1 MVREFQGE
9 KSGLVSL
16 QTSPGDLLFV
26 YNRFHKIYVL
36 REAHLLCLSVREGGG
51 GSLTKMV
58 KISHSGGGITIS
70 CSNPVKSFHHG
81 RGRN

>member
-36 REAHLLCLSVREGGG
+36 QEAHLLCLSVREGGG
-51 GSLTKMV
+51 GLFDQNGKNI
-58 KISHSGGGITIS
+58 KFGGGSRYLVQTQ
-70 CSNPVKSFHHG
+70 
-81 RGRN
+81 

>member
-36 REAHLLCLSVREGGG
+36 QEAHLLCLSVREGGG
-51 GSLTKMV
+51 GGAL
-58 KISHSGGGITIS
+58 
-70 CSNPVKSFHHG
+70 
-81 RGRN
+81 